1 MTDTRMESDSFG
13 PIAVPA
19 QRLWGAQTQRSLI
32 HFAISGEKQ
41 PRELLHALALVKRAS
56 ATVNQCEQLTMR
68 LSGLWSMISKRHRNW
83 RLKIYGLQLAR

>member
-32 HFAISGEKQ
+32 HFVISGEK
-41 PRELLHALALVKRAS
+41 
-56 ATVNQCEQLTMR
+56 
-68 LSGLWSMISKRHRNW
+68 
-83 RLKIYGLQLAR
+83 